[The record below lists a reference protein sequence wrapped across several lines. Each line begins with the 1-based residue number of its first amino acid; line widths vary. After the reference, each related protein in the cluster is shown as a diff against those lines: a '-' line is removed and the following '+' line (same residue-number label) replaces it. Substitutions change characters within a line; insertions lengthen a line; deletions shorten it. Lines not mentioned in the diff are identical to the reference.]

1 VHKIQAGDNAF
12 ANLIQDAM
20 IALNQSGF
28 QTEYI
33 AICNSQTLQTAS
45 ADDQALVVLAAAK
58 IGNTRLIDNID
69 FLR

>member
-1 VHKIQAGDNAF
+1 
-12 ANLIQDAM
+12 M